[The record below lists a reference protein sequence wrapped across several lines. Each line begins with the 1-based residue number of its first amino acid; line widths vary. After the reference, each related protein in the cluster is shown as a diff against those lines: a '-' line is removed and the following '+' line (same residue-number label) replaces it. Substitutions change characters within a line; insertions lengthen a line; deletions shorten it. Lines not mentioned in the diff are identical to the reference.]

1 MSSSSNG
8 LSLYDETQM
17 PNIQGWKF
25 GICVSEWNSEIMNKL
40 LVGCIDTLVKHG
52 ASLEDIITYQVPGS
66 FELPMGAKLL
76 SHKKQ
81 IDAVICLGCLIKGD
95 TAHDEY
101 IANAV
106 AQGLTQIGILY
117 DIPCIFGVLTVLN
130 EQQAIDRS
138 GGKYGNKGVEA
149 AVTAIRMAAL
159 KRLA

>member
-25 GICVSEWNSEIMNKL
+25 GICVSEWNSEITNSLYM
-40 LVGCIDTLVKHG
+40 GCINTLVKHG
-52 ASLEDIITYQVPGS
+52 ASLEDILTYQVPGS
-66 FELPMGAKLL
+66 FELPVGAKLL
-76 SHKKQ
+76 SKKKE

-101 IANAV
+101 IASAV
-106 AQGLTQIGILY
+106 AQGLTQVSILC

-130 EQQAIDRS
+130 EQQAMDRS

-149 AVTAIRMAAL
+149 AVTAIKMAAL
-159 KRLA
+159 KRLS

>member
-1 MSSSSNG
+1 
-8 LSLYDETQM
+8 M
-17 PNIQGWKF
+17 PATKPTTVQIMIPIATHIQGITNPVPNTILNIFPTNTPK
-25 GICVSEWNSEIMNKL
+25 IIPNMAPKILIKILANKN
-40 LVGCIDTLVKHG
+40 
-52 ASLEDIITYQVPGS
+52 QV
-66 FELPMGAKLL
+66 
-76 SHKKQ
+76 
-81 IDAVICLGCLIKGD
+81 DAIICLGCLIKGD

-106 AQGLTQIGILY
+106 ANGLTQIGVMF

-159 KRLA
+159 KRLM

>member
-1 MSSSSNG
+1 LSSSSNG

-25 GICVSEWNSEIMNKL
+25 GICVSEWNSEITNSLYM
-40 LVGCIDTLVKHG
+40 GCINTLVKHG
-52 ASLEDIITYQVPGS
+52 ASLEDILTYQVPGS
-66 FELPMGAKLL
+66 FELPVGAKLL
-76 SHKKQ
+76 SKKKE

-101 IANAV
+101 IASAV
-106 AQGLTQIGILY
+106 AQGLTQVSILC

-130 EQQAIDRS
+130 EQQAMDRS

-149 AVTAIRMAAL
+149 AVTAIKMAAL
-159 KRLA
+159 KRLS